1 MVKQMDKDKYKD
13 KYKDKDKDKDKPEH
27 QSVDPRRRGFLRAAG
42 RAGALGALA
51 AVAGQAPAAAAVAA
65 PAALESAGGVGYH
78 ETEHIRQYYRTAR
91 YW

>member
-1 MVKQMDKDKYKD
+1 MVKQMD
-13 KYKDKDKDKDKPEH
+13 KDKDKDKDKPEH

-42 RAGALGALA
+42 GAGALGALA